1 MIVNTVPK
9 RALDYDNPAWRNW
22 GIVPL
27 GIGGFLA
34 ILGILIQILE
44 IVRIYNGLYN
54 NGIIGLNLSTFMLA
68 LAGPGNPPS
77 TGGQFLA
84 LEQWHFWPW
93 TYPGSQ
99 FGLLIMIAGI
109 TGIVSAYRKSYS
121 TIFAFFALSLFSF
134 LLSIFLIIYYSIML
148 NYYRRLLA
156 PFRTDVR
163 ILAVRNIGADSGPI
177 SNGVT
182 GANLAFSVLS
192 LVTALLATIYAGR
205 AGRIGTQLKRAV
217 VPVLSYPN
225 Y

>member
-9 RALDYDNPAWRNW
+9 QAIEYDNPAWRNY

-27 GIGGFLA
+27 GLGGFLT

-54 NGIIGLNLSTFMLA
+54 NGIIGLNLNVFLLA
-68 LAGPGNPPS
+68 LGGVGNPSS
-77 TGGQFLA
+77 TNGQFLA

-121 TIFAFFALSLFSF
+121 TVYAFFAFSLFSF
-134 LLSIFLIIYYSIML
+134 LFSIFLIIYYSIML
-148 NYYRRLLA
+148 NYYRKFIL
-156 PFRTDVR
+156 PFRPEVR
-163 ILAVRNIGADSGPI
+163 VLAIKNIGADSGSI

-192 LVTALLATIYAGR
+192 LITALIATIYAGR
-205 AGRIGTQLKRAV
+205 AGRIGTELKRAV